1 MAKINT
7 YIYYIDNIS
16 NTLEITYYFFKV
28 TPRNLIR
35 ICDRRTITFIDSIIN
50 FSIREQRLFS

>member
-1 MAKINT
+1 MAKINI

-35 ICDRRTITFIDSIIN
+35 ICDRRTIAFIDSVIN
-50 FSIREQRLFS
+50 FSIRE